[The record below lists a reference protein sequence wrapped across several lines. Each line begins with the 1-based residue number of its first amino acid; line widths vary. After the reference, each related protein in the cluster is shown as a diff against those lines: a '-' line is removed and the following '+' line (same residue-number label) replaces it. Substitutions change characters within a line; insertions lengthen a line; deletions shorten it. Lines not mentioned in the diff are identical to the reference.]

1 MSPNPFSNARFET
14 PLDIRREIEAVK
26 RDGARVEAILLAQYA
41 VSFDWRG
48 QRWLQ
53 TVPAG
58 FRAAPSVPPALHGLV
73 PFFGGLFE
81 ASICHD
87 WQYHTRCFDELT
99 GSSKE
104 GKRAADQLFLAL
116 LEAANVD
123 PVSRSRIYAAVRM
136 FGNEM
141 YHENVFQP
149 GCGPVL
155 AASGAAA

>member
-1 MSPNPFSNARFET
+1 MTPNPFSNASFDT

-26 RDGARVEAILLAQYA
+26 RDGARVEAILLSQYR
-41 VSFDWRG
+41 VSFDWQG
-48 QRWLQ
+48 KRWLQ

-58 FRAAPSVPPALHGLV
+58 FKAAPSVPPALHGLV

-81 ASICHD
+81 SSVIHD
-87 WQYHTRCFDELT
+87 RLYYTRCLDELT

-104 GKRAADQLFLAL
+104 GRRAADQLFLAL
-116 LEAANVD
+116 LEASGVD
-123 PVSRSRIYAAVRM
+123 PVNRSRIYSAVRL
-136 FGNEM
+136 FGDQM

-155 AASGAAA
+155 AASA